1 MRRDG
6 ERAIK
11 REYVIRE
18 RQDTSY
24 LLPCNVIDSFKG
36 DLSEIRKSDRR
47 RGEIER
53 GRRTGV
59 HVS

>member
-6 ERAIK
+6 ERDKIHH
-11 REYVIRE
+11 
-18 RQDTSY
+18 TCY
-24 LLPCNVIDSFKG
+24 LVYVIDSFKG

-53 GRRTGV
+53 GRRTDV